1 MLLLYPAIPEA
12 GGCFCFA
19 GQTFKAAYPGARRIG
34 GGGTSAGGCG
44 WNGWMGTALMPDL
57 PDKEM
62 KAGAAK
68 KNEGNQKKS
77 MRFILQK
84 RMLFLLFSCKIP

>member
-1 MLLLYPAIPEA
+1 
-12 GGCFCFA
+12 
-19 GQTFKAAYPGARRIG
+19 
-34 GGGTSAGGCG
+34 
-44 WNGWMGTALMPDL
+44 MGTALMPDL
-57 PDKEM
+57 PDKAM